1 MIENITGLIG
11 NFIDKFMSFDTDSSI
26 KNFHDSMIL
35 LIISGKLNSR
45 TAPIHLTQPNSP
57 QRTIFRK
64 MRQTQ
69 SVAKEL
75 SSPSTRTQYC
85 LSII

>member
-1 MIENITGLIG
+1 
-11 NFIDKFMSFDTDSSI
+11 
-26 KNFHDSMIL
+26 MIL
-35 LIISGKLNSR
+35 LVILGKLNSR
-45 TAPIHLTQPNSP
+45 PAPIHLTQPNSP

-85 LSII
+85 LSIIEQSWPGKLSLQFKGS

>member
-1 MIENITGLIG
+1 MGMIR
-11 NFIDKFMSFDTDSSI
+11 NFIDKFMSFDTDASVR
-26 KNFHDSMIL
+26 NFHDSMIL
-35 LIISGKLNSR
+35 LIVLGRLNSR
-45 TAPIHLTQPNSP
+45 AAPIHLTQPNSP

-75 SSPSTRTQYC
+75 SSPSTRTQYS
-85 LSII
+85 LSIM

>member
-11 NFIDKFMSFDTDSSI
+11 NFIDKLMSFDTDASVR
-26 KNFHDSMIL
+26 NFHDSMIL
-35 LIISGKLNSR
+35 LIILGRLNSR
-45 TAPIHLTQPNSP
+45 PAPIHLTEPNSP

-75 SSPSTRTQYC
+75 SGASTRTQYS

>member
-1 MIENITGLIG
+1 MIENILRLIG
-11 NFIDKFMSFDTDSSI
+11 NFIDVPMSFVTDSFI
-26 KNFHDSMIL
+26 IDFHDNMIL
-35 LIISGKLNSR
+35 LVILGKLHSR
-45 TAPIHLTQPNSP
+45 TAPIHLSQPNSP